1 MEPKRPLFLI
11 CLAIAG
17 LIPMVS
23 FYLSGQWILALAS
36 LLPVGSMY
44 FVFRSSHSICAH
56 ISLAGFT
63 GLGMVGILLHMP
75 IMVFAFA
82 TTAAL
87 ASWDLV
93 LEMQPE
99 YPATANY
106 ERQHLLT
113 LGMALGLGMLAAGSL
128 VWIHL
133 QIPFGGML
141 ALGIILLVSL
151 NQVLSYVQKEWG
163 SDC

>member
-1 MEPKRPLFLI
+1 MELKRALFLV
-11 CLAIAG
+11 CLAVAG
-17 LIPMVS
+17 LILMVS

-36 LLPVGSMY
+36 ILPVGSMY
-44 FVFRSSHSICAH
+44 YVFRSSNSIWAH
-56 ISLAGFT
+56 LSLAGFT

-75 IMVFAFA
+75 TLVFAFA

-99 YPATANY
+99 YPSTANY
-106 ERQHLLT
+106 ERQHLRT
-113 LGMALGLGMLAAGSL
+113 LGMALGLGVLAVASL
-128 VWIHL
+128 VWIRW

-151 NQVLSYVQKEWG
+151 NQVLSYVQRDG
-163 SDC
+163 GCDR